1 MLSLSEITEKVNDR
15 WEVCV
20 SLSDG
25 QFQQVSFVNSIA
37 TIKGGT
43 LTIHPSSFGSKC
55 ELPPEFLKKGSGSSL
70 LVYVD
75 ALLSLLSVSLFMFYL
90 LNLQWQSL
98 ALWIVFFPGPTSS
111 RTRILRKQSICSL
124 L

>member
-43 LTIHPSSFGSKC
+43 LTICPSSFGSKC
-55 ELPPEFLKKGSGSSL
+55 ELPPEFLKKVAKSGI
-70 LVYVD
+70 VD
-75 ALLSLLSVSLFMFYL
+75 SLLSWANF
-90 LNLQWQSL
+90 
-98 ALWIVFFPGPTSS
+98 
-111 RTRILRKQSICSL
+111 KQNKDLKKTDVNYSISVTAHQQKKTFQKGKVWL
-124 L
+124 